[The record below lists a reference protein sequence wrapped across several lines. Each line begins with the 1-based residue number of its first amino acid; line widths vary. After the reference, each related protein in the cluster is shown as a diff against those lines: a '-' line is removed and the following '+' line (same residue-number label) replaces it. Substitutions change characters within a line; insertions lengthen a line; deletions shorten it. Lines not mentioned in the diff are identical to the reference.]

1 MSERVTQSNGD
12 EDLVTELARVVLLEA
27 APEELV
33 LFDET
38 AQEYFLDPEGTL
50 EAGSREEAVGFGL
63 ELALI
68 TPAVLAI
75 VTPVVKFLVSI
86 VSDATK
92 EEVGPV
98 VKQWVRALFR
108 TRDGTETAPAAPQA
122 LTLEQAQQVRR
133 IAHDRALQLGISE
146 KKALLL
152 ADAVVG
158 GVMVAG

>member
-1 MSERVTQSNGD
+1 M
-12 EDLVTELARVVLLEA
+12 VLLEGSPRGIGA
-27 APEELV
+27 
-33 LFDET
+33 FRQT

-133 IAHDRALQLGISE
+133 IAHDRASNWGSPRRRRFYSQ
-146 KKALLL
+146 
-152 ADAVVG
+152 
-158 GVMVAG
+158 MR